1 MTKMSF
7 AKVEHVLTGENHQPV
22 ARSPR
27 AVEKI
32 SVEFRLRVDG
42 GQLERPTGHRLTFGA
57 PTNPAALV
65 AAAPPAL
72 LKRVTEEPQR
82 AVPAIAKEPESC
94 AAITRAVQSLP
105 SAHLIHLDDSRA
117 LELAPESVEL
127 VVTSPPYWTLKEYN
141 DQPGQLAQVEDYEEF
156 LGELDEVW
164 RRVYRALV
172 PGGRMVVVVGDV
184 NVSRRAFGRHLVF
197 PLHASIQERCRLIGF
212 DNLAPI
218 IWHKIANA
226 KYEMGAGGFYGKPYE
241 PNGVIKNDI
250 EYILLQ
256 RKPGGYRKPELAARL
271 MSIIPAEDHAAW
283 FQQIWRITGASTRD
297 HPAPFPLSLAERLVR
312 MFSFVGDT
320 VYDPFLGTGTTAA
333 AAAAWGRNSVGC
345 EIDPIYFEH
354 ALRRVRGALESPSQ
368 LPLDRTA

>member
-1 MTKMSF
+1 MLMSISGSRPQPS
-7 AKVEHVLTGENHQPV
+7 ARQRVELGSRANAAAV
-22 ARSPR
+22 A
-27 AVEKI
+27 
-32 SVEFRLRVDG
+32 
-42 GQLERPTGHRLTFGA
+42 
-57 PTNPAALV
+57 
-65 AAAPPAL
+65 AAAPPSL
-72 LKRVTEEPQR
+72 LDRVTAEPQR
-82 AVPAIAKEPESC
+82 AFPAIAKDPE
-94 AAITRAVQSLP
+94 AAAVITRAVQSLP
-105 SAHLIHLDDSRA
+105 SAHVIHLGDSRRF
-117 LELAPESVEL
+117 ELDPDSVEL

-141 DQPGQLAQVEDYEEF
+141 DQPGQLGQVADYEEF
-156 LGELDEVW
+156 LDELDEVW
-164 RRVYRALV
+164 RHVHRALV
-172 PGGRMVVVVGDV
+172 PGGRMVIVVGDV

-256 RKPGGYRKPELAARL
+256 RKPGGYRKPELASRL
-271 MSIIPAEDHAAW
+271 MSVLAAEDHAEW

-320 VYDPFLGTGTTAA
+320 VYDPFLGTGTTAT

-345 EIDPIYFEH
+345 EIDPVYFQH
-354 ALRRVRGALESPSQ
+354 AVKRVRGALESSSQ
-368 LPLDRTA
+368 LTLDRTA

>member
-1 MTKMSF
+1 MSSSVLMSISGSRPQPS
-7 AKVEHVLTGENHQPV
+7 ARQRVELGSRANAAAV
-22 ARSPR
+22 A
-27 AVEKI
+27 
-32 SVEFRLRVDG
+32 
-42 GQLERPTGHRLTFGA
+42 
-57 PTNPAALV
+57 
-65 AAAPPAL
+65 AAAPPSL
-72 LKRVTEEPQR
+72 LDRVTAEPQR
-82 AVPAIAKEPESC
+82 AFPAIAKDPE
-94 AAITRAVQSLP
+94 AAAVITRAVQSLP
-105 SAHLIHLDDSRA
+105 SAHVIHLGDSRRF
-117 LELAPESVEL
+117 ELDPDSVEL

-141 DQPGQLAQVEDYEEF
+141 DQPGQLGQVADYEEF
-156 LGELDEVW
+156 LDELDEVW
-164 RRVYRALV
+164 RHVHRALV
-172 PGGRMVVVVGDV
+172 PGGRMVIVVGDV

-256 RKPGGYRKPELAARL
+256 RKPGGYRKPELASRL
-271 MSIIPAEDHAAW
+271 MSVLAAEDHAEW

-320 VYDPFLGTGTTAA
+320 VYDPFLGTGTTAT

-345 EIDPIYFEH
+345 EIDPVYFQH
-354 ALRRVRGALESPSQ
+354 AVKRVRGALESSSQ
-368 LPLDRTA
+368 LTLDRTA

>member
-1 MTKMSF
+1 LSSSVLMSVSGSRPQPS
-7 AKVEHVLTGENHQPV
+7 ARQRVELGSRANAAAV
-22 ARSPR
+22 A
-27 AVEKI
+27 
-32 SVEFRLRVDG
+32 
-42 GQLERPTGHRLTFGA
+42 
-57 PTNPAALV
+57 
-65 AAAPPAL
+65 AAAPPSL
-72 LKRVTEEPQR
+72 LDRVTAEPQR
-82 AVPAIAKEPESC
+82 AFPAIAKDPE
-94 AAITRAVQSLP
+94 AAAVITRAVQSLP
-105 SAHLIHLDDSRA
+105 SAHVIHLGDSRRF
-117 LELAPESVEL
+117 ELDPDSVEL

-141 DQPGQLAQVEDYEEF
+141 DQPGQLGQVADYEEF
-156 LGELDEVW
+156 LDELDEVW
-164 RRVYRALV
+164 RHVHRALV
-172 PGGRMVVVVGDV
+172 PGGRMVIVVGDV

-256 RKPGGYRKPELAARL
+256 RKPGGYRKPELASRL
-271 MSIIPAEDHAAW
+271 MSVLAAEDHAEW

-320 VYDPFLGTGTTAA
+320 VYDPFLGTGTTAT

-345 EIDPIYFEH
+345 EIDPVYFQH
-354 ALRRVRGALESPSQ
+354 AVKRVRGALESSSQ
-368 LPLDRTA
+368 LTLDRTA

>member
-1 MTKMSF
+1 MLNQTEAVGLAWQQARSEF
-7 AKVEHVLTGENHQPV
+7 SEPGESSLSDSVLTSISGSRPAPPAGQEVELGSPV
-22 ARSPR
+22 
-27 AVEKI
+27 
-32 SVEFRLRVDG
+32 
-42 GQLERPTGHRLTFGA
+42 
-57 PTNPAALV
+57 NPAAI
-65 AAAPPAL
+65 AAAVPPAL
-72 LKRVTEEPQR
+72 LERVAAEPQR
-82 AVPAIAKEPESC
+82 GFPAIAKEPESC
-94 AAITRAVQSLP
+94 AAVARAVQRLP
-105 SAHLIHLDDSRA
+105 SAHLIHRSDSRR
-117 LELAPESVEL
+117 LELEPESVDL
-127 VVTSPPYWTLKEYN
+127 AVTSPPYWTLKEYN
-141 DQPGQLAQVEDYEEF
+141 HQAGQLGQVEDYEEF
-156 LGELDEVW
+156 LDELDEVW
-164 RRVYRALV
+164 RRVHRALV

-184 NVSRRAFGRHLVF
+184 NVSRKAFGRHLVF

>member
-1 MTKMSF
+1 MLMSVSGSRPQPS
-7 AKVEHVLTGENHQPV
+7 ARQRVELGSRANAAAV
-22 ARSPR
+22 A
-27 AVEKI
+27 
-32 SVEFRLRVDG
+32 
-42 GQLERPTGHRLTFGA
+42 
-57 PTNPAALV
+57 
-65 AAAPPAL
+65 AAAPPSL
-72 LKRVTEEPQR
+72 LDRVTAEPQR
-82 AVPAIAKEPESC
+82 AFPAIAKDPE
-94 AAITRAVQSLP
+94 AAAVITRAVQSLP
-105 SAHLIHLDDSRA
+105 SAHVIHLGDSRRF
-117 LELAPESVEL
+117 ELDPDSVEL

-141 DQPGQLAQVEDYEEF
+141 DQPGQLGQVADYEEF
-156 LGELDEVW
+156 LDELDEVW
-164 RRVYRALV
+164 RHVHRALV
-172 PGGRMVVVVGDV
+172 PGGRMVIVVGDV

-256 RKPGGYRKPELAARL
+256 RKPGGYRKPELASRL
-271 MSIIPAEDHAAW
+271 MSVLAAEDHAEW

-320 VYDPFLGTGTTAA
+320 VYDPFLGTGTTAT

-345 EIDPIYFEH
+345 EIDPVYFQH
-354 ALRRVRGALESPSQ
+354 AVKRVRGALESSSQ
-368 LPLDRTA
+368 LTLDRTA